1 MLYKSFRQTKFII
14 KKYHFCDLVPRP
26 DPQSLSKSE
35 KLKKILDEFYKPP
48 TYEESLVEYNKFL
61 SDVSKHSEFKK
72 LFFLSKITKLRK
84 ENAKREKSKVR
95 FHTFSIIL
103 MAGFLGSYFII
114 NFVKKTVIKYNG
126 KLPKL
131 MLFKIETKM
140 LEYLTEHIS
149 EDYFEKLQKKLES
162 DISDFY
168 VFYIFQR
175 FFLESFFF
183 FYDYSELKKTQIF
196 SELIL
201 SNIFKVYN
209 VYKIQYD
216 GNLPTILTKI
226 YFLINEKKAKLTEI
240 QKDILIKKLSE
251 LNFEQKDSSFIIFLT
266 FKILICSNFSVNSE
280 KLKTFLKLKNNLPEK
295 IEWYTP
301 HYDPYTTKSFEE
313 FNRNIGTGIKK
324 EIQEMLDSYF
334 LVNI

>member
-1 MLYKSFRQTKFII
+1 MLYKSFKQTKFII
-14 KKYHFCDLVPRP
+14 KKYHFSDLVPRP
-26 DPQSLSKSE
+26 DSESLSKSE

-61 SDVSKHSEFKK
+61 SDISKHSEFKK

-103 MAGFLGSYFII
+103 MAGFLGSYLII
-114 NFVKKTVIKYNG
+114 NFIKKTVIKYNG

-131 MLFKIETKM
+131 MLFIIESKIIELIT
-140 LEYLTEHIS
+140 EYIS
-149 EDYFEKLQKKLES
+149 ENYSENLQKKLES
-162 DISDFY
+162 NISDFY

-175 FFLESFFF
+175 YFLESFFF

-201 SNIFKVYN
+201 SNIFKIYD

-216 GNLPTILTKI
+216 GNMPTLLTKI
-226 YFLINEKKAKLTEI
+226 YFLIKEKKAKLTEI
-240 QKDILIKKLSE
+240 QKDILLKRLRE
-251 LNFEQKDSSFIIFLT
+251 LNFEQKDSSLIIFLT
-266 FKILICSNFSVNSE
+266 CKILICSNFSVNSE
-280 KLKTFLKLKNNLPEK
+280 KLKTFLKLKNKLPAK

-301 HYDPYTTKSFEE
+301 HYDPYTTKNFEE
-313 FNRNIGTGIKK
+313 FNRNIGTNIKN